1 VTTESE
7 LFHPVETLPEAVRQ
21 DRYNRLVGLDD
32 VKARLRKEAAVLANP
47 AVLTKWAAKHE
58 VVPGVVEFGE

>member
-7 LFHPVETLPEAVRQ
+7 LFHPVETLPEGVRQ

-32 VKARLRKEAAVLANP
+32 VKARLRKKKP
-47 AVLTKWAAKHE
+47 RSSPTQ
-58 VVPGVVEFGE
+58 PY